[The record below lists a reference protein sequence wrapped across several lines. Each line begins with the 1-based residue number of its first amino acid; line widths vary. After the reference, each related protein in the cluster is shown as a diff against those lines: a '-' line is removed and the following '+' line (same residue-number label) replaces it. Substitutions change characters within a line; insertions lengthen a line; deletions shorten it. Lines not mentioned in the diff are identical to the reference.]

1 MSQQNFAPT
10 DIVVKGGTIA
20 ENSRAAVLWNFCRR
34 RQAALACSRCSM
46 ERALDNQFLA
56 GFVGEACHADAGM
69 WMKSRNSPSSG
80 GAPQPD
86 HIPVGWGDVGASL

>member
-1 MSQQNFAPT
+1 
-10 DIVVKGGTIA
+10 
-20 ENSRAAVLWNFCRR
+20 
-34 RQAALACSRCSM
+34 M
-46 ERALDNQFLA
+46 ERALDNRFLA

-69 WMKSRNSPSSG
+69 WMKSRNSPSSS